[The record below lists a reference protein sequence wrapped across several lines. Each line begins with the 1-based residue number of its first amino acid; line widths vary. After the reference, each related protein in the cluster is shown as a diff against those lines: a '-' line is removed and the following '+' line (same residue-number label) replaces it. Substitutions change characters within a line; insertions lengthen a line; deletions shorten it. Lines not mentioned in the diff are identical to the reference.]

1 MIGRLI
7 DGRYQVRARIAR
19 GGMATVYLATDLRL
33 ERRVAIKIM
42 HGHLADE
49 SNFKERFVQEARSAA
64 RLAHPNVVNVFD
76 QGQDSDMAYLVMEY
90 LPGMTLRDLLKDYGT
105 LTTEQTLDIMD
116 AVLGGLA
123 AAHKA
128 GIVHR
133 DLKPEN
139 VLLADDGRIKI
150 GDFGLSR
157 ATSANTATGQALLGT
172 IAYLSPELLTRGT
185 ADARS
190 DIYAAGIMMY
200 EMLTGAQPFVGDQP
214 MQIAFQHAN
223 DQVPRPSAVN
233 PSVPRDLDE
242 LVLWATAKDPVDRP
256 TDGRAMLEQLRLT
269 EQTMSATQA
278 ATTGVQRTVVMPAA
292 LSPDVATAQTQSFLA
307 TQAFQKSGKTPAL
320 TTPTRAPA
328 APPTAPHSPPRSPAQ
343 AGPAD
348 RLKASA
354 AVRRRR
360 GFWLAGVIVLLI
372 ALAGGTG
379 WYFGIGPGAQLTL
392 PDVTKDSPSTA
403 AQKLEDLGLVV
414 TRADEPSTTVPA
426 GSVIGTDPA
435 SGQRVARESA
445 VTLLVSTGPTPLP
458 LPQVIGLQEDAA
470 RAALEAAKFTVGDPT
485 KVFSSDVEAGVVID
499 AYAADGTSSLAA
511 DGTTEGVMYGE
522 AQPVI
527 LLVSAGTIPGVE
539 GQSVDAATSSL
550 KSVGLNATTGDT
562 VFSSTIGKGLVVQ
575 ANPPGDTVHPGDMMS
590 LVVSAGSVPDVSGK
604 SVDEATSTLQAVGLQ
619 ATSGEEVYNDT
630 IAKGLV
636 IQAAAPGD
644 PVRPGDTMS
653 LQISRG
659 PEPVT
664 VPDVVGK
671 AWIDAKSILVDAG
684 FDLSYP
690 AGADLVPSLV
700 TVTATNPIAGT
711 SVPRGSKLT
720 VSVSF

>member
-7 DGRYQVRARIAR
+7 DGRYQVRSRIAR

-233 PSVPRDLDE
+233 PSVPRDLDD

-269 EQTMSATQA
+269 EQSMSATQA
-278 ATTGVQRTVVMPAA
+278 ATTGIQRTVVMPAA
-292 LSPDVATAQTQSFLA
+292 LSPDIASAQTQSF
-307 TQAFQKSGKTPAL
+307 QKTGITSAL
-320 TTPTRAPA
+320 TMPNRAPA
-328 APPTAPHSPPRSPAQ
+328 TQRAPQQTAAHSPA
-343 AGPAD
+343 APAD
-348 RLKASA
+348 RLKASV

-360 GFWLAGVIVLLI
+360 AFWLVGIVLLLV

-379 WYFGIGPGAQLTL
+379 WYFGIGPGAQLTI
-392 PDVTKDSPSTA
+392 PDVAGQAPDA
-403 AQKLEDLGLVV
+403 AQSTLEKLGVVV
-414 TRADEPSTTVPA
+414 TRADQSSVTVPA
-426 GSVIGTDPA
+426 GTVIGTDPS
-435 SGQRVARESA
+435 SGAHVARDAA
-445 VTLLVSTGPTPLP
+445 VSLIVSTGPAQLP
-458 LPQVIGLQEDAA
+458 LPQLIGVDKTAA
-470 RAALEAAKFTVGDPT
+470 AQAIQNAKFTLGSESQ
-485 KVFSSDVEAGVVID
+485 VFSSSAAAGIVLD
-499 AYAADGTSSLAA
+499 AYNAEGASLASN
-511 DGTTEGVMYGE
+511 GSTEGVIYSE
-522 AQPVI
+522 AQPVS
-527 LLVSAGTIPGVE
+527 LLVSAGAIPDV
-539 GQSVDAATSSL
+539 SNKTVDDATATL
-550 KSVGLNATTGDT
+550 QSVGLSAAAGEQVYSDSIKEGN
-562 VFSSTIGKGLVVQ
+562 VIQ
-575 ANPPGDTVHPGDMMS
+575 AIAPADTVH
-590 LVVSAGSVPDVSGK
+590 
-604 SVDEATSTLQAVGLQ
+604 
-619 ATSGEEVYNDT
+619 
-630 IAKGLV
+630 
-636 IQAAAPGD
+636 
-644 PVRPGDTMS
+644 PGDTMS

-671 AWIDAKSILVDAG
+671 PWIDAKSILVAAG

-690 AGADLVPSLV
+690 AGADIVPALV
-700 TVTATNPIAGT
+700 TVTATNPAAGT